1 MQKDKRNIF
10 ILLIVIIIVI
20 SISYLLFFSGL
31 TIKLKA
37 SLQNLTVNNND
48 ANASD
53 LPLIDSVIN
62 SSGEQLVNT
71 DVAIIINSSSKY
83 NITKVEYSFD
93 LEDWKKVKGEYDS
106 KSITAKIVF
115 EETMNEKVYIRV
127 ENEKGYKSYA
137 YETVVNID
145 KEKPSIS
152 FNKDKNNVVI
162 SASDNNIVETIQY
175 SNDKLSWQ
183 DEVVSGESITI
194 TKDLAK
200 GSYIRA
206 VDAAGNISEVK
217 KID

>member
-10 ILLIVIIIVI
+10 ILLIVIMIVI

-62 SSGEQLVNT
+62 SSGQQLVNT

-83 NITKVEYSFD
+83 NITKIEYSFD
-93 LEDWKKVKGEYDS
+93 LKDWKKVKGEYGS
-106 KSITAKIVF
+106 KNVTTKIVF

-175 SNDKLSWQ
+175 SNDKLSWE
-183 DEVVSGESITI
+183 DEVVSAESVTI
-194 TKDLAK
+194 TKNLAK

>member
-10 ILLIVIIIVI
+10 ILLIVIMIVI

-37 SLQNLTVNNND
+37 SLQNLTINNND

-53 LPLIDSVIN
+53 LPLIDTVIN
-62 SSGEQLVNT
+62 SSGQQLVNT

-83 NITKVEYSFD
+83 NITKIEYSFD
-93 LEDWKKVKGEYDS
+93 LKDWKKVKGEYGS
-106 KSITAKIVF
+106 KNVTTKIVF

-175 SNDKLSWQ
+175 SNDKLSWE
-183 DEVVSGESITI
+183 DEVVSAESVTI
-194 TKDLAK
+194 TKNLAK

>member
-10 ILLIVIIIVI
+10 ILLIVIMIVI

-53 LPLIDSVIN
+53 LPLIDTVIN
-62 SSGEQLVNT
+62 SSGQQLVNT

-93 LEDWKKVKGEYDS
+93 LKDWKKVKGEYGS
-106 KSITAKIVF
+106 KNVTTKIVF

-175 SNDKLSWQ
+175 SNDKLSWE
-183 DEVVSGESITI
+183 DEVVSAESVTI
-194 TKDLAK
+194 TKKLAK

>member
-10 ILLIVIIIVI
+10 ILLIVIMIVI

-37 SLQNLTVNNND
+37 SLQNLTVNNSD

-93 LEDWKKVKGEYDS
+93 LKDWKKVKGEYDS
-106 KSITAKIVF
+106 KNVTAKIVF

-183 DEVVSGESITI
+183 DEVVSGESVTI

>member
-10 ILLIVIIIVI
+10 ILLIVIMIVI
-20 SISYLLFFSGL
+20 SMSYLLFFSGL

-37 SLQNLTVNNND
+37 SLQNLTINNND

-53 LPLIDSVIN
+53 LPLIDTVIN
-62 SSGEQLVNT
+62 SSGQQLVNT

-93 LEDWKKVKGEYDS
+93 LKDWKKVKGEYGS
-106 KSITAKIVF
+106 KNVTTKIVF

-137 YETVVNID
+137 YETIVNID

-175 SNDKLSWQ
+175 SNDKLSWE
-183 DEVVSGESITI
+183 DEVVSAESVTI
-194 TKDLAK
+194 TKNLAK

>member
-1 MQKDKRNIF
+1 M
-10 ILLIVIIIVI
+10 IVI

-31 TIKLKA
+31 TIKFKA

-53 LPLIDSVIN
+53 LPLIDTVIN
-62 SSGEQLVNT
+62 SSGQQLVNT

-83 NITKVEYSFD
+83 NITKIEYSFD
-93 LEDWKKVKGEYDS
+93 LKDWKKVKGEYGS
-106 KSITAKIVF
+106 KNVTTKIVF

-175 SNDKLSWQ
+175 SNDKLSWE
-183 DEVVSGESITI
+183 DEVVSAESVTI
-194 TKDLAK
+194 TKNLAK

>member
-10 ILLIVIIIVI
+10 ILLIVIMIVI

-62 SSGEQLVNT
+62 SSGQQLVNT

-93 LEDWKKVKGEYDS
+93 LKDWKKVKGEYGS
-106 KSITAKIVF
+106 KNVTTKIVF

-152 FNKDKNNVVI
+152 FNKDKNNVAI

-175 SNDKLSWQ
+175 SNDKLSWE
-183 DEVVSGESITI
+183 DEVVSAESVTI
-194 TKDLAK
+194 TKNLAK